1 MKIMPAFAVAQQ
13 RWRLSSRV
21 PAVSPGQHGDE
32 WPVEIP
38 AHVSQQIFVA
48 LRRTLI
54 EEPVKNALGNKA
66 RQPVGQD
73 VGGDAQFRLDLVV
86 TAVAEESLANHHEA
100 PLVADDLERAR
111 DRA

>member
-13 RWRLSSRV
+13 QWRLSSRV
-21 PAVSPGQHGDE
+21 PAVSPRQHGDE
-32 WPVEIP
+32 RPVEIP

-66 RQPVGQD
+66 PKKASRTTMKLHLSPMI
-73 VGGDAQFRLDLVV
+73 
-86 TAVAEESLANHHEA
+86 
-100 PLVADDLERAR
+100 
-111 DRA
+111 